1 MPTVTITDEELH
13 ALTSAI
19 LRRYDIDFTC
29 YEPTSLKR
37 RVARSISVLKME
49 SIHNLWV
56 KLLKDRSFIYP
67 FIDEVSV
74 GLTSMFR
81 DPVLWRSLKSE
92 VLESLR
98 QKDQI
103 NVWHAGCS
111 TGEEVYSMGI
121 VLLESGLLAKTQALA
136 TDISEAALAAARH
149 GHYHELKMVEYAR
162 NYLEYN
168 PIGLFQ
174 RYYQPDDG
182 GSTMKPTLKQ
192 HVDFRLHNLITDSP
206 PRKFD
211 IIFCRNVMIYFD
223 HASKVR
229 LLEQFYKH
237 LHEGGYLVIGFYDAL
252 VPLIDKEKYRI
263 ANLDAKVFQK
273 VRAETAS
280 PTHRPQNSQ

>member
-1 MPTVTITDEELH
+1 MSTITISDEELQS
-13 ALTSAI
+13 LTQAI

-37 RVARSISVLKME
+37 RVARSISVLKLE

-67 FIDEVSV
+67 FMDEISV

-81 DPVLWRSLKSE
+81 DPVLWRTLKND
-92 VLESLR
+92 VLKVLSR
-98 QKDQI
+98 KDEI
-103 NVWHAGCS
+103 SIWHAGCS

-121 VLLESGLLAKTQALA
+121 VLHESRLLSKAQAVA
-136 TDISEAALAAARH
+136 TDISEAAMATARA
-149 GHYHELKMVEYAR
+149 GKYHELKIAEYEK

-168 PIGLFQ
+168 KIGLFR
-174 RYYQPDDG
+174 RYYQTDG
-182 GSTMKPTLKQ
+182 NGSMMSPELIQ
-192 HVDFRLHNLITDSP
+192 HVKFQSHNLIMDLP

-229 LLEQFYKH
+229 LLQQFHDY
-237 LHEGGYLVIGFYDAL
+237 LNEGGYLIIGFYDAL
-252 VPLIDKEKYRI
+252 VPLISKEKYQYT
-263 ANLDAKVFQK
+263 NLDAKIFQK
-273 VRAETAS
+273 I
-280 PTHRPQNSQ
+280 

>member
-1 MPTVTITDEELH
+1 MSAVAITDEELN
-13 ALTSAI
+13 ALTNAI

-37 RVARSISVLKME
+37 RVARSISVLKLE

-81 DPVLWRSLKSE
+81 DPVLWRSLRSE
-92 VLESLR
+92 ALEMLR
-98 QKDQI
+98 RKDQI
-103 NVWHAGCS
+103 DIWHAGCS

-121 VLLESGLLAKTQALA
+121 VLQESGLLTKARALA
-136 TDISEAALAAARH
+136 TDISEAALATARH
-149 GHYHELKMVEYAR
+149 GHYHELKMVDYAH
-162 NYLEYN
+162 NYLQYN
-168 PIGLFQ
+168 PTGLFQ
-174 RYYQPDDG
+174 RYYQPGDG
-182 GSTMKPTLKQ
+182 GSTMKPMLKQ
-192 HVDFRLHNLITDSP
+192 HADFQLHNLITNLP
-206 PRKFD
+206 PRKFN

-223 HASKVR
+223 HAAKVR
-229 LLEQFYKH
+229 LLQQFYEH
-237 LHEGGYLVIGFYDAL
+237 LHEDGYLIIGFYDAL

-273 VRAETAS
+273 IQLTVR
-280 PTHRPQNSQ
+280 